1 MRFSTGRAYQY
12 VIIAVAVLLFSGV
25 VNETDLYI
33 HPNILLLLVLAV
45 LMESIQI
52 PMGRAI
58 GTLTFGVVLGTLILH
73 GPYVAAAIV
82 MCSTLFELFKR
93 ARSRQ
98 WILVVFNAA
107 QYVVCVFAAD
117 AVLQMMHM
125 STALDLLFTS
135 GELFRM
141 IPVIAA
147 YMVTNHL
154 LVYLLIWAR
163 GDRLGLTD
171 FAKLFISDS
180 VNYLISTPFAIFML
194 AFSNHLTVIF
204 LIFLPLLLFGHV
216 LRLYRKVSQLS
227 KVHEVTQ
234 LLQSEFDL
242 EKIYETIVASSQ
254 KLSNSAAVVLWVIR
268 GDRVYPVAANDP
280 TLTDQLPKDGLSL
293 ADGKGIVVN
302 AVLNKSV
309 ELVNDVWKDRRVK
322 SIKGEAHFES
332 VLVVPLL
339 SRHKVVGVI
348 TCYGTRTYAFSFS
361 DQELITVLAAQ
372 VGVFIENAYLY
383 RELQEATLRDPGTGL
398 YNYRYF
404 YQELSRRFRQA
415 KAEERPL
422 SIVILDIDHFKKYN
436 DTYGHVVGYEV
447 LAWLHGAIMSRQTG
461 QVILKTVGDRGVVA
475 RYGGEEFAVILD
487 EPLEKAKQSVE
498 YIRRAVAHNKFEYQG
513 YVVQAVTISVGVASY
528 PDHDQDEKELLE
540 KADQA
545 MYWGAKMR
553 GRNKVAIYTPD
564 FDAHLF
570 VDQLTG
576 LYTYHYLHN
585 KMMEEFSNNHH
596 QSFALVFLNIVDF
609 DAINRT
615 FGFEVGNQVLR
626 EIAVVIKQNVRHG
639 EVAARYGGD
648 EFLLLVPN
656 VDVVEADK
664 IRERIIR
671 AIGQNPI
678 RVRENVITRVILRSE
693 LLLFPDEAA
702 EEHQIVSM
710 IPQKFMRISSK
721 WLQAQTQDA

>member
-1 MRFSTGRAYQY
+1 MRFTTGRAYQY
-12 VIIAVAVLLFSGV
+12 VIIAAAVLLFSGV
-25 VNETDLYI
+25 VNETELYN
-33 HPNILLLLVLAV
+33 HPNILLLLVLGIM
-45 LMESIQI
+45 MESIQI
-52 PMGRAI
+52 PLGRAI
-58 GTLTFGVVLGTLILH
+58 GTLTFGVVLGTMILH
-73 GPYVAAAIV
+73 GPYVASVIV
-82 MCSTLFELFKR
+82 ICSTLFELLNR
-93 ARSRQ
+93 ARSRP
-98 WILVVFNAA
+98 WIVVVFNAA
-107 QYVVCVFAAD
+107 QYVICVFVSD
-117 AVLQMMHM
+117 AVLQQMHM
-125 STALDLLFTS
+125 STAPDAFFTS
-135 GELFRM
+135 NELLKL
-141 IPVIAA
+141 IPVIAV
-147 YMVTNHL
+147 YMLTNHL

-163 GDRLGLTD
+163 GDRLGLAD
-171 FAKLFISDS
+171 LAKLFISDL
-180 VNYLISTPFAIFML
+180 VNYVISTPFAIFML

-204 LIFLPLLLFGHV
+204 LIFLPLLLFGQV
-216 LRLYRKVSQLS
+216 LKLYRMVSQLS
-227 KVHEVTQ
+227 KVHAVTQ

-242 EKIYETIVASSQ
+242 EKIYETIVQSSQ
-254 KLSNSAAVVLWVIR
+254 KLSNSPAVVLWVIR
-268 GDRVYPVAANDP
+268 GDRVYPVAASEP
-280 TLTDQLPKDGLSL
+280 TLTDQLPKEGLAL
-293 ADGKGIVVN
+293 ADDKGIVVN
-302 AVLNKSV
+302 AVQNKRV

-322 SIKGEAHFES
+322 SIKGKAHFES

-339 SRHKVVGVI
+339 SRDKVVGVI
-348 TCYGTRTYAFSFS
+348 TCYGTRPYAFSFN
-361 DQELITVLAAQ
+361 DQDLITVLAAQ

-415 KAEERPL
+415 KAEEQPL
-422 SIVILDIDHFKKYN
+422 SIVIMDIDHFKKYN
-436 DTYGHVVGYEV
+436 DTYGHVVGDEV
-447 LAWLHGAIMSRQTG
+447 LRQTG
-461 QVILKTVGDRGVVA
+461 QVIQKTVGDRGVVA

-487 EPLEKAKQSVE
+487 EPLENARQIVE
-498 YIRRAVAHNKFEYQG
+498 HIRRAVAHNKFEYQG
-513 YVVQAVTISVGVASY
+513 YVVQAVTVSVGLASY

-576 LYTYHYLHN
+576 LFTYHYLHN
-585 KMMEEFSNNHH
+585 KMMDEFSHNRD

-626 EIAVVIKQNVRHG
+626 EIAVVIKQNVRHD

-656 VDVVEADK
+656 VDVVEAEK
-664 IRERIIR
+664 IRQRIIR
-671 AIGQNPI
+671 AIGEHPF
-678 RVRENVITRVILRSE
+678 RVRENVITRVNIRTE
-693 LLLFPDEAA
+693 LLLYPYEAS